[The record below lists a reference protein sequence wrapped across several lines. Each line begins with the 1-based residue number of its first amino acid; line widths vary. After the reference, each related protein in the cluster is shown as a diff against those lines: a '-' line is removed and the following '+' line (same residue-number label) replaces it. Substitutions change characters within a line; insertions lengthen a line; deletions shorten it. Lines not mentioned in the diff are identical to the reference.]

1 MHDPLRYRDAY
12 HAALETAAPSE
23 AERTWRR
30 SRFDRG
36 LRLVAELRRRHALAV
51 EGLPILNMGM
61 AQAATARPSLRRGR
75 GSRGSTTAT
84 WG

>member
-51 EGLPILNMGM
+51 EGLASRALEYFVPDYILLV
-61 AQAATARPSLRRGR
+61 RD
-75 GSRGSTTAT
+75 
-84 WG
+84 